1 VLFEGMGGGGG
12 FQGESTSYPL
22 SRGLQP
28 MEYIS
33 LLPTPCV
40 WGIRQ
45 TPGYTAHTLDATTG
59 QWIMRPPAE
68 HALQHDVY

>member
-1 VLFEGMGGGGG
+1 
-12 FQGESTSYPL
+12 
-22 SRGLQP
+22 

-33 LLPTPCV
+33 LLLTPCV
-40 WGIRQ
+40 WDIRQ